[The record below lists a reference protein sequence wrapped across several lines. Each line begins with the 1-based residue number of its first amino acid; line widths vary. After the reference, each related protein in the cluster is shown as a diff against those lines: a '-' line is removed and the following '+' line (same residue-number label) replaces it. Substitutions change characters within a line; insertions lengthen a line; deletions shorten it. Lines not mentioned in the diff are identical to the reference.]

1 MSDNYLG
8 NPLLKNTNVKVNYTA
23 EQLQEYVKCAED
35 PVYFMETYIKVV
47 NLDQGLV
54 PFQLYPFQRRI
65 VETVHNN
72 RFTICKIPR
81 QSGKSITVTSYLL
94 HYCLFNPNV
103 RVAILANKGTTAKEL
118 LDRFKTSY
126 ENLPRW
132 LQQGV
137 VEWNKFSVQL
147 ENGSKIISAA
157 TSSSAVRGGSYNC
170 ITGDAIVDIE
180 YQGQQQKIEISK
192 ICNLINNDMLT
203 HPDSENEIKFEPI
216 LNKYYNWYCHIIE
229 SAQKRNNIDGYSELH
244 HITPKS
250 LGGSDHP
257 SNLVYLTA
265 REHYIAHRL
274 LVKCLTGKAKAKM
287 VLAWN
292 LMINGHA
299 KKYYRVSSR
308 QYQLLKEQY
317 GEAIRQ
323 MRIGSHHSQET
334 KQKISN
340 SNKGKKISEQAKK
353 IISAKNKGRH
363 IGKKMPKSH
372 GEKISKALLGHK
384 KTKEWIDKINKNPIK
399 IMKTAE
405 KHRGMK
411 RSDESRKRMSD
422 AAKGRTAWNKGKKNP
437 NYNLKWFN
445 NPKTG
450 QIIRVRP
457 EDAPDGF
464 VMGRK

>member
-1 MSDNYLG
+1 MSENYLG
-8 NPLLKNTNVKVNYTA
+8 NPLLKNTNVRVNYTA
-23 EQLQEYVKCAED
+23 EQLQEYVHCAED
-35 PVYFMETYIKVV
+35 PVYFMEKYIKVV
-47 NLDQGLV
+47 NLDHGLV
-54 PFQLYPFQRRI
+54 DFKLYPFQRRI
-65 VETVHNN
+65 VETIHKN

-94 HYCLFNPNV
+94 HYCIFNSNV

-170 ITGDAIVDIE
+170 ITGDAVVDIE
-180 YQGQQQKIEISK
+180 YQGQHQKIEIGK
-192 ICNLINNDMLT
+192 LQNLINNDMPT

-216 LNKYYNWYCHIIE
+216 ANKYYNLYCRIIE
-229 SAQKRNNIDGYSELH
+229 SAKKRNGTDGYSELH
-244 HITPKS
+244 HITPRS
-250 LGGSDHP
+250 LGGSENP
-257 SNLVYLTA
+257 ENLVYLTA

-299 KKYYRVSSR
+299 KKYYKVSSR
-308 QYQLLKEQY
+308 QYQLLREQY

-323 MRIGSHHSQET
+323 IRTGARHSQET

-340 SNKGKKISEQAKK
+340 SQKGKTISERTKK

-363 IGKKMPKSH
+363 VGKKMPKSH

-384 KTKEWIDKINKNPIK
+384 KTKEWVDKINRNPSK

-411 RSDESRKRMSD
+411 RSEESRKRMSD
-422 AAKGRTAWNKGKKNP
+422 AAKGRVAWNKGKKNP
-437 NYNLKWFN
+437 NYNLKWFIN
-445 NPKTG
+445 KTSG
-450 QIIRVRP
+450 QIIRARP